1 MPVMLNAESII
12 EKDES
17 FPSTT
22 QIVKHT
28 VIALPS
34 DVHEKLPT
42 IKGSYNGT
50 AKELLQFT
58 KNQLID
64 AGVPSDIVN
73 NYIDYVK
80 IKYPNNIW

>member
-28 VIALPS
+28 VITTAEIIPNTMRNVLQDLRS
-34 DVHEKLPT
+34 LRKNDSICFSLLLKDVFCVITCNPH
-42 IKGSYNGT
+42 
-50 AKELLQFT
+50 FT
-58 KNQLID
+58 YKNFFQ
-64 AGVPSDIVN
+64 GHRNS
-73 NYIDYVK
+73 
-80 IKYPNNIW
+80 

>member
-28 VIALPS
+28 VIA
-34 DVHEKLPT
+34 
-42 IKGSYNGT
+42 T
-50 AKELLQFT
+50 AEIIPNTVRNVLQDLRSLRKNDSICFSLLLRMFS
-58 KNQLID
+58 
-64 AGVPSDIVN
+64 VS
-73 NYIDYVK
+73 
-80 IKYPNNIW
+80 